1 MNKRLRLGMIGG
13 GLGAFIGQVHR
24 IASRLDDRYELVAGC
39 LSSTPEKSLLSAKE
53 IGLDTS
59 RSYPDF
65 STMVKEE
72 SKRDDGVQ
80 VVSIVTP
87 NHMHASPAIAFLNKN
102 IHVICDKPMTSTM
115 EDAHTL
121 VKAASN
127 SKAHFFLTHNYSGYP
142 VVREMRKLV
151 QKGELGKIRIV
162 KGAYLQGWLG
172 SKEEATGSNKQAE
185 WRTDPTRSG
194 AAGAV
199 GDIGSHTMHLIEFI
213 TGLKLQSVAADLT
226 IFVEDRKLD
235 DDASILIRMNDGVKG
250 SLSISQIATG
260 EENNFSI
267 SIYGDKGALHW
278 RQENPNYATLSKVDK
293 PNQIITR
300 GGPIQQDGSLANLRI
315 PSGHPE
321 GFLEAFAQIYT
332 DAADVIQGSSN
343 AKEIQKIL
351 PNENDGLHIMRF
363 INASVNSSSNNSSWV
378 DLITT
383 TY

>member
-13 GLGAFIGQVHR
+13 GQGAFIGAVHR
-24 IASRLDDRYELVAGC
+24 MASRIDDRYELVAGC

-53 IGLDTS
+53 IGLDVT

-65 STMVKEE
+65 ATMAEEE
-72 SKRDDGVQ
+72 SKRDDGVE

-115 EDAHTL
+115 EDAQSL
-121 VKAASN
+121 VKAASD

-151 QKGELGKIRIV
+151 QEGELGKIRIV
-162 KGAYLQGWLG
+162 KGSYLQGWLG
-172 SKEEATGSNKQAE
+172 FKEEDTGSNKQAE

-226 IFVEDRKLD
+226 IFVEGRKLD

-267 SIYGDKGALHW
+267 SIYGDKGAFHW
-278 RQENPNYATLSKVDK
+278 RQENPNYTTLSKVGK

-300 GGPIQQDGSLANLRI
+300 GGTIHQEGSLANIRI
-315 PSGHPE
+315 PPGHPE
-321 GFLEAFAQIYT
+321 GYLEAFAQIYS
-332 DAADVIQGSSN
+332 DAADVIQDSKNS
-343 AKEIQKIL
+343 KEIQNIL
-351 PNENDGLHIMRF
+351 PNENDGLHIMKF
-363 INASVNSSSNNSSWV
+363 INASVNSSLNNSSWV
-378 DLITT
+378 DLNSIS
-383 TY
+383 

>member
-13 GLGAFIGQVHR
+13 GQGAFIGAVHR
-24 IASRLDDRYELVAGC
+24 MASRIDDRYELVAGC

-53 IGLDTS
+53 IGLDVT

-65 STMVKEE
+65 VTMAEEE
-72 SKRDDGVQ
+72 SKRDDGVE

-115 EDAHTL
+115 EDAQSL
-121 VKAASN
+121 VKAASD

-151 QKGELGKIRIV
+151 QEGELGKIRIV
-162 KGAYLQGWLG
+162 KGSYLQGWLG
-172 SKEEATGSNKQAE
+172 FKEEDTGSNKQAE

-226 IFVEDRKLD
+226 IFVEGRKLD

-250 SLSISQIATG
+250 NLSISQIATG

-267 SIYGDKGALHW
+267 SIYGDKGAFHW
-278 RQENPNYATLSKVDK
+278 RQENPNYATLSKVGK
-293 PNQIITR
+293 PSQIITR
-300 GGPIQQDGSLANLRI
+300 AGPIQQEGSLANIRI
-315 PSGHPE
+315 PPGHPE
-321 GFLEAFAQIYT
+321 GYLEAFAQIYS
-332 DAADVIQGSSN
+332 DAADVIQDSKNS
-343 AKEIQKIL
+343 KEIQKIL
-351 PNENDGLHIMRF
+351 PNENDGLHIMKF
-363 INASVNSSSNNSSWV
+363 INASVNSSLNNSSWV
-378 DLITT
+378 DLNSIS
-383 TY
+383 